1 MKKIYTLLIALFVFA
16 SFAFANVSWVGNSHI
31 YIKLGSTET
40 WYTGSANF
48 EQPAGY
54 FHGAELGTFSENFE
68 IGGELQVWEAQET
81 DAYMYFSIDGKDPVE
96 VALPKTAN
104 VGNNSLHTAKGLID
118 ISSLSPGQHSI
129 AVWFKHTETY
139 DNNNSNN
146 FVATFIVAGTDV
158 YDVVITAPSMVFE
171 GEDIEFSAVPSEN
184 FNSPITTYSV
194 KLPGSDTFVAATS
207 PIETNIAGIY
217 TIKADVVEDG
227 DETTTATSQKEVE
240 VLELPLPITVKIQV
254 PESWSNVHFFNW
266 TDLPGYGGFITPT
279 KIKDNVY
286 EYTFTKYDK
295 VNFIVVNG
303 NDWADSPEQTED
315 LKNVEADGCYKIG
328 SINASSKYDIDPVD
342 CGDISVNIT
351 VNKVELAKIITGKNS
366 LTIIPDSQV
375 NLVIYSITGAVVE
388 QIYTADKTQLYLN
401 NGVYIVS
408 IDGVAKKVIVR

>member
-40 WYTGSANF
+40 WYTGSDNF

-158 YDVVITAPSMVFE
+158 YDVMLTTRSVLFIDE
-171 GEDIEFSAVPSEN
+171 EIEFSAAASDNFISPVIEYTVKKPGSSE
-184 FNSPITTYSV
+184 FVATSSPIIPDVTGV
-194 KLPGSDTFVAATS
+194 
-207 PIETNIAGIY
+207 Y
-217 TIKADVVEDG
+217 TIKAEVKEDG
-227 DETTTATSQKEVE
+227 DETVKASAEKEVT
-240 VLELPLPITVKIQV
+240 VLEVSTRATTVCKMV
-254 PESWSNVHFFNW
+254 
-266 TDLPGYGGFITPT
+266 
-279 KIKDNVY
+279 
-286 EYTFTKYDK
+286 
-295 VNFIVVNG
+295 
-303 NDWADSPEQTED
+303 
-315 LKNVEADGCYKIG
+315 
-328 SINASSKYDIDPVD
+328 
-342 CGDISVNIT
+342 
-351 VNKVELAKIITGKNS
+351 
-366 LTIIPDSQV
+366 
-375 NLVIYSITGAVVE
+375 
-388 QIYTADKTQLYLN
+388 
-401 NGVYIVS
+401 
-408 IDGVAKKVIVR
+408 